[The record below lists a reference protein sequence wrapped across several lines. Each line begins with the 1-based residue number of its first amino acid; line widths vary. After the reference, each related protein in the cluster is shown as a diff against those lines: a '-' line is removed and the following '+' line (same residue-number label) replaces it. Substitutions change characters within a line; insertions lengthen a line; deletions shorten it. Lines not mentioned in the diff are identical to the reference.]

1 MKRRRTFAR
10 AAIFACVLSAGAL
23 VAACG
28 GPAENSGPHPIVAA
42 TDISGVDWHLEADRN
57 ASFRI
62 EGTELRGTDSCNRL
76 FGQVSI
82 TEGEPTT
89 IDFGALGATRMACPD
104 VTGAQEQM
112 GTALG
117 GSRLVEKPDDSALV
131 LVDESSGERWR
142 FES

>member
-1 MKRRRTFAR
+1 MKRRRTVAR
-10 AAIFACVLSAGAL
+10 AAIFACALVAGVM

-28 GPAENSGPHPIVAA
+28 GPAEKSGPPPIVVAA
-42 TDISGVDWHLEADRN
+42 DISGVDWHLETDRN

-62 EGTELRGTDSCNRL
+62 DGTRLHGTDSCNRL

-117 GSRLVEKPDDSALV
+117 GSRLVEKPDESALV

-142 FES
+142 FAK

>member
-10 AAIFACVLSAGAL
+10 AAIFACVLCAGAL

-89 IDFGALGATRMACPD
+89 IDFGALGATLMACPD

-117 GSRLVEKPDDSALV
+117 GSRLVEKPDESALV

-142 FES
+142 FAK

>member
-1 MKRRRTFAR
+1 MKRRRIFAR
-10 AAIFACVLSAGAL
+10 AALFACVLSAGAL

-28 GPAENSGPHPIVAA
+28 GPAENSGPQPIVAA

-112 GTALG
+112 GRALG
-117 GSRLVEKPDDSALV
+117 GARLVEKPDESALV

>member
-10 AAIFACVLSAGAL
+10 AAIFAFAL
-23 VAACG
+23 ATGVMVAACG
-28 GPAENSGPHPIVAA
+28 GSDPDPGPPPIVAA

-112 GTALG
+112 GRALD
-117 GSRLVEKPDDSALV
+117 GSRLVEKPDESALV

>member
-42 TDISGVDWHLEADRN
+42 TDISGVDWHLEVDRN

-89 IDFGALGATRMACPD
+89 IDFGALGATLMACPD

-117 GSRLVEKPDDSALV
+117 GSRLVEKPDESALV

-142 FES
+142 FAK

>member
-89 IDFGALGATRMACPD
+89 IDFGALGATLMACPD

-117 GSRLVEKPDDSALV
+117 GSRLVEKPDESALV

-142 FES
+142 FAK

>member
-1 MKRRRTFAR
+1 MKRRRIFAR

-142 FES
+142 FAK

>member
-76 FGQVSI
+76 FGQESI

-89 IDFGALGATRMACPD
+89 IDFGALGATLMACPD

-117 GSRLVEKPDDSALV
+117 GSRLVEKPDESALV

-142 FES
+142 FAK